1 MGDIMRAIPFDK
13 LLNWVAEEYNSKKT
27 IFGIPES
34 KFYKNSTG
42 DFVTLFGERLD
53 MPVGPAA
60 GPNTQLAQNIIAAY
74 LAGSRFFE
82 LKTVQIMDTLE
93 IEKPCIDAND
103 ECYNTEWSSEYTV
116 EGAYEEYLKAW
127 FVLHILEKEFGLAN
141 ERSFV
146 FNMSVG
152 YDLKGIKTPKID
164 GFIEGLK
171 DATKSPVFTEFK
183 DLLKANKQLFKHID
197 DAYIDSITPK
207 VCTAITLS
215 TMHGCPPVE
224 IEAICSYLLSEK
236 KIHTLVKMNPTLLG
250 YKFVREALD
259 TLGFDYIGLKE
270 ESFTHDLQYPD
281 GLAMLKRLKML
292 AKKEGKEFGVKL
304 SNTLPCINEKGMLP
318 GDEMYM
324 SGRALYP
331 LTINLAKMIAS
342 EFDGDLVISFSGG
355 ADATNIEELYMT
367 GIQPITLATTILKP
381 GGYQRL
387 AQIATILDKILT
399 KAPKKIDLARL
410 EKLAVESFANKNHLK
425 ERRQNASRKISQSL
439 PLMNCYI
446 APCMSGCPIGQDI
459 PEYVRLVGEGRN
471 KEALQVII
479 EKNPLPFM
487 TGTICDHQCMSKCTR
502 IDYDESVCI
511 RMLKKVAADN
521 AFNEVIAE
529 LKPKSRIAN
538 SAKIAVL
545 GAGPAGLATAYF
557 IAKEGLDVTV
567 FDKKARAGGT
577 VEYII
582 PEFRIPNE
590 NILNDVE
597 LVKNMG
603 AKFELGVD
611 SNFNI
616 EQLKEQGYKYIVLA
630 IGAGKSSDHGIGGDV
645 HKVKSAISFLGKFKE
660 NASDVSLG
668 KNVAIIGGGNTAM
681 DAARA
686 AKRVAGVENVYIV
699 YRRTK
704 AFMPADPEELALAI
718 ADGVIFKELLAPK
731 DFTNGKLNC
740 QKMELGAPD
749 ASGRRSPKAIADA
762 FEEIQLDT
770 VISAIGEKVEA
781 DVLTANGVKVNAKG
795 NVEVNESLET
805 NLTNVYVG
813 GDAVSGPSTVVEAI
827 ADATKVAKSILA
839 KEEKCLCTDPSKDII
854 FDAYKVKSEITAKK
868 GVLADSFTDSKEAER
883 CLECNIACN
892 ICVEVC
898 PNRANVVVMF
908 NGKSQVLHVDA
919 MCNECGNC
927 ASFCPYDEKGEP
939 YKYKFTLFG
948 TEAEFNGSNNAGFVL
963 IDNQTLN
970 FKVRTADQVVTAN
983 FTEAGTCQDI
993 EQELAEFIW
1002 TVFKDNSFLIY

>member
-1 MGDIMRAIPFDK
+1 
-13 LLNWVAEEYNSKKT
+13 
-27 IFGIPES
+27 
-34 KFYKNSTG
+34 
-42 DFVTLFGERLD
+42 
-53 MPVGPAA
+53 
-60 GPNTQLAQNIIAAY
+60 
-74 LAGSRFFE
+74 
-82 LKTVQIMDTLE
+82 
-93 IEKPCIDAND
+93 
-103 ECYNTEWSSEYTV
+103 YNTEWSSEYTV
-116 EGAYEEYLKAW
+116 QGAYEEYLKAW
-127 FVLHILEKEFGLAN
+127 FVLHILEREFDFAK

-152 YDLKGIKTPKID
+152 YNLQGIKTPKID

-171 DATKSPVFTEFK
+171 DATRSAVFAEYK
-183 DLLKANKQLFKHID
+183 EQLKADKHLFKNID
-197 DAYIDSITPK
+197 DTYIDSITPN

-236 KIHTLVKMNPTLLG
+236 KINTLVKMNPTLLG

-259 TLGFDYIGLKE
+259 KMGFDYIGLKE
-270 ESFTHDLQYPD
+270 DSFTHDLQYPD
-281 GLAMLKRLKML
+281 GVAMLKRLKVL

-304 SNTLPCINEKGMLP
+304 SNTLPCINGRGVLP

-342 EFDGDLVISFSGG
+342 EFNGDLIISFSGG
-355 ADATNIEELYMT
+355 ADATNIAELYMT

-387 AQIATILDKILT
+387 EQIAKVLDKILA

-410 EKLAVESFANKNHLK
+410 EKMAVEAFANKNHIK
-425 ERRQNASRKISQSL
+425 ERRPAASRKISKSL
-439 PLMNCYI
+439 PLTNCYI

-459 PEYVRLVGEGRN
+459 PEYVRLVGEGRH

-479 EKNPLPFM
+479 QKNPLPFM

-521 AFNEVIAE
+521 AFDEVIAE
-529 LKPKSRIAN
+529 LKPKQRTEN
-538 SAKIAVL
+538 SAKVAVL
-545 GAGPAGLATAYF
+545 GAGPAGLAAAYF
-557 IAKEGLDVTV
+557 LAKEGLDVTI

-603 AKFELGVD
+603 AKFELGID
-611 SNFNI
+611 ANFSI
-616 EQLKEQGYKYIVLA
+616 EDLKSKGFKYIMLA
-630 IGAGKSSDHGIGGDV
+630 IGAGKSSDHGIGGEQ
-645 HKVKSAISFLGKFKE
+645 HKVKSAIHFLGKFKE

-718 ADGVIFKELLAPK
+718 ADGVIFMELLAPI
-731 DFTNGKLNC
+731 DFAKGKLNC

-749 ASGRRSPKAIADA
+749 ASGRRSPIAIANV
-762 FEEIQLDT
+762 FEQIMLDT

-781 DVLTANGVKVNAKG
+781 DILTANGVNVNAKG
-795 NVEVNESLET
+795 NVEVNENLET
-805 NLTNVYVG
+805 NLVNVYVG

-839 KEEKCLCTDPSKDII
+839 KEEKCLCTDPASGII
-854 FDAYKVKSEITAKK
+854 FDAYRVKTEITAKK
-868 GVLADSFTDSKEAER
+868 GVLVDSFNDGKEAGR

-892 ICVEVC
+892 NCVEVC
-898 PNRANVVVMF
+898 PNRANVVVMVS
-908 NGKSQVLHVDA
+908 GKSQVLHVDA

-927 ASFCPYDEKGEP
+927 ASFCPYTEKGEP

-948 TEAEFNGSNNAGFVL
+948 TEDEFNGSKNSGFVL
-963 IDNQTLN
+963 LDEKKLN
-970 FKVRTADQVVTAN
+970 FKLRKADQVETITFTA
-983 FTEAGTCQDI
+983 AGICKTIDK
-993 EQELAEFIW
+993 ELSEFIW
-1002 TVFKDNSFLIY
+1002 TVYKENSYLIY